1 MNIKDIKSRK
11 SIGILCILASSLFF
25 ALMSFF
31 VRLAGDLPTMQKAF
45 FRNAMAA
52 VLMSIVL
59 LKSSDGFRLQK
70 GSLPYLLLRS
80 ACGTIGIICNFYAID
95 HMNISDANML
105 NKLSPFFA
113 IMFSAIL
120 LKERANRWEW
130 GAVALAFCG
139 ALFVAKPSFNIAGVP
154 ALIGVLG
161 GLGAGTAYT
170 FVRLLGQRGERSG
183 VIILF
188 FSLFSSLSVL
198 PFAIADYQPM
208 SLYQFIYLLL
218 AGCAA
223 TGGQVFITKAYTY
236 APAKEIS
243 VFDYSQ
249 VVFAAAL
256 GFIFLE
262 QIPDRWSVLGY
273 IIIIAA
279 AVGKWYYNL
288 RSSTDK
294 GGNK

>member
-1 MNIKDIKSRK
+1 M
-11 SIGILCILASSLFF
+11 GILCILTSSLFF

-45 FRNAMAA
+45 FRNFIAA
-52 VLMSIVL
+52 VFMFFVL
-59 LKSSDGFRLQK
+59 LKSGGGFRPQK

-80 ACGTIGIICNFYAID
+80 ICGTIGLICNFYAID

-113 IMFSAIL
+113 IMFSALL

-130 GAVALAFCG
+130 GAVALAFLG
-139 ALFVAKPSFNIAGVP
+139 ALFVAKPTLNIAGFP
-154 ALIGVLG
+154 AMIGILG

-170 FVRLLGQRGERSG
+170 FVRLLGQRGERSE

-188 FSLFSSLSVL
+188 FSLFSSIAVL
-198 PFAIADYQPM
+198 PFAIAGYQPM
-208 SLYQFIYLLL
+208 SLPQFVCLIL

-223 TGGQVFITKAYTY
+223 TGGQVFITCAYTY

-249 VVFAAAL
+249 VIFAAAL
-256 GFIFLE
+256 GFLFLD
-262 QIPDRWSVLGY
+262 QIPDRWSILGY

-279 AVGKWYYNL
+279 AAGKWYYNL
-288 RSSTDK
+288 HCK
-294 GGNK
+294 QN